1 MKQIQLSERL
11 KKVASYLPESALFA
25 DIGSDHAYL
34 PCHVCIHDSSSRA
47 IAGEVNEG
55 PFQAAVNQVTEQ
67 GLQERIEVRK
77 GDGLN
82 VIEQGEVEQVT
93 IAGMG
98 GKLIRHILEDGK
110 DKLTKTER
118 IITQPNIDAR
128 VLREWFIQHN
138 YVLIHEDILEEDGHI
153 YEILVADKGDSLAPY
168 TDEREKELFFGPFL
182 LKKKDPAFIK
192 KWKHER
198 DKLVKITEQMR
209 QATQPDEDK
218 IKQFQNQIKWIEEV
232 LNHE

>member
-1 MKQIQLSERL
+1 MKHIQLSERL

-34 PCHVCIHDSSSRA
+34 PCYVCIHDSTSRA

-67 GLQERIEVRK
+67 GLRERIEVRK

-98 GKLIRHILEDGK
+98 GKLIRHILEHGK

-118 IITQPNIDAR
+118 IITQPNIDAK

-138 YVLIHEDILEEDGHI
+138 YVLLHEEILEEDGHI
-153 YEILVADKGDSLAPY
+153 YEILVADKGDPLAPY

-182 LKKKDPAFIK
+182 LKKQDPAFIK
-192 KWKHER
+192 KWMHER

-209 QATQPDEDK
+209 QAAQPDEDK
-218 IKQFQNQIKWIEEV
+218 IKQFKNQIQWIEEV